1 VTLATQDVA
10 QAQPK
15 PRSRFDVE
23 QTITGYALIL
33 PTVIFF
39 LVFIVFPIAYSIWL
53 SFLNWDGMSPDPR
66 YIGLRNYERLF
77 SNDRFWNSMRVTAV
91 YVIGLVPLRMAI
103 ALFLALLLNQKIR
116 GLAFYRTL
124 YFMPVVTSMVAV
136 SMVFLWI
143 FDPTWGIANYILN
156 MFGLPSSQWLADP
169 NTAMPSLI
177 LLSIWKSVGY
187 EMVIYLAG
195 LQGIPDVYY
204 EAAKIDGAGRWAQ
217 LRHITWP
224 LLAPTTFF
232 ILVTA
237 IIGATQVFD
246 SVFVMTQGGPLESTS
261 VIVYFLYQE
270 AFRFFHMGYAAAVA
284 WVLFLVILA
293 LTLIQWKF
301 LRRDVTIG

>member
-1 VTLATQDVA
+1 MLATQNA
-10 QAQPK
+10 EQ
-15 PRSRFDVE
+15 VE
-23 QTITGYALIL
+23 QRSKGHLDSEQVVASYSLIL
-33 PTVIFF
+33 PTVVYF
-39 LVFIVFPIAYSIWL
+39 LIFIVFPIAYSIWL
-53 SFLNWDGMSPDPR
+53 SFLNWDGMSPDAR
-66 YIGLRNYERLF
+66 YIGLRNYEKLL
-77 SNDRFWNSMRVTAV
+77 STPRFWNSLAVTGY
-91 YVIGLVPLRMAI
+91 YVAGLVPLRMAA

-116 GLAFYRTL
+116 GLTFYRTL

-143 FDPTWGIANYILN
+143 FDPTWGIANWLLEI
-156 MFGLPSSQWLADP
+156 FGLPPSQWLADP
-169 NTAMPSLI
+169 TTAMPSLI
-177 LLSIWKSVGY
+177 LMSVWKSVGY
-187 EMVIYLAG
+187 DMVIYLAG
-195 LQGIPDVYY
+195 LQGIPEVYY

-224 LLAPTTFF
+224 LLMPTTFF

-261 VIVYFLYQE
+261 VIVYYLYQE
-270 AFRFFHMGYAAAVA
+270 AFRFFHMGYAAAIA
-284 WVLFLVILA
+284 WVLFLIILA

>member
-1 VTLATQDVA
+1 MLATLDAEQVG
-10 QAQPK
+10 QK
-15 PRSRFDVE
+15 PRGHLDTE
-23 QTITGYALIL
+23 QLVAGYGLIIPTIFYFA
-33 PTVIFF
+33 
-39 LVFIVFPIAYSIWL
+39 VFILFPIAYSIWL
-53 SFLNWDGMSPDPR
+53 SFLNWDGMSPDAR
-66 YIGLRNYERLF
+66 YIGFNNYIRLL
-77 SNDRFWNSMRVTAV
+77 STSRFWNSMAVTGY
-91 YVIGLVPLRMAI
+91 YVIGLVPLRMI
-103 ALFLALLLNQKIR
+103 CALFLAILLNQKIR
-116 GLAFYRTL
+116 GVAFYRTL

-143 FDPTWGIANYILN
+143 FDPTWGIANWILN
-156 MFGLPSSQWLADP
+156 TLGLPSSQWLADP
-169 NTAMPSLI
+169 TTAMPSLI
-177 LLSIWKSVGY
+177 LMSVWKSVGY
-187 EMVIYLAG
+187 DMVIYLAG

-261 VIVYFLYQE
+261 VIVYYLYQE
-270 AFRFFHMGYAAAVA
+270 AFRFFHMGYAAAIA